1 MTEKNIFAF
10 KRFLSLN
17 ISDFIFYGKIETPP
31 EKSHPPLSQQPPTK
45 SLGPVK
51 PPFLKIWLEVH
62 PPPKQKGG
70 RCTLCTDQ
78 WCNMLQILPE
88 RKKYDKGIS
97 DEQPLIKSVF
107 WVIAEITFTNLYEPI
122 HDVII
127 ISVLYN
133 PLNDK
138 MWKGKGKIRNIEY
151 LENEQS
157 FLDEIKTIF
166 GTF

>member
-1 MTEKNIFAF
+1 
-10 KRFLSLN
+10 
-17 ISDFIFYGKIETPP
+17 
-31 EKSHPPLSQQPPTK
+31 
-45 SLGPVK
+45 
-51 PPFLKIWLEVH
+51 
-62 PPPKQKGG
+62 
-70 RCTLCTDQ
+70 
-78 WCNMLQILPE
+78 MLQTLPE

-138 MWKGKGKIRNIEY
+138 MWKGKGKIQNIEY

-166 GTF
+166 HNFLNLLVKYET